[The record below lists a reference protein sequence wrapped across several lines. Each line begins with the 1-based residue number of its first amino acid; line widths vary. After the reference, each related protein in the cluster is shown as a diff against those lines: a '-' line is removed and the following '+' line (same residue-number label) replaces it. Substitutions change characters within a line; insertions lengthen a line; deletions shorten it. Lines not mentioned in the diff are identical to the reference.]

1 MRSLLLALLLA
12 AFGFAA
18 QAQSLDALR
27 ASGAVG
33 ERYDGYAVARESSAA
48 GVVSQVNSQR
58 RQIYE
63 QRAAQQK
70 APVDQVGRVYAGEIF
85 QKAPAGTWLQDASG
99 KWVRK

>member
-12 AFGFAA
+12 ALGFAA

-27 ASGAVG
+27 ASGAIG
-33 ERYDGYAVARESSAA
+33 ERYDGYAVARDSSAA
-48 GVVSQVNSQR
+48 GIVSQVNSQR

-70 APVDQVGRVYAGEIF
+70 APVEQVGRVYAGEIF
-85 QKAPAGTWLQDASG
+85 QKAPPGTWLQDASG

>member
-1 MRSLLLALLLA
+1 MRRFLLALLFA
-12 AFGFAA
+12 SFGFAA
-18 QAQSLDALR
+18 AAQSLDALR

-33 ERYDGYAVARESSAA
+33 ERYDGYAVARDGSAA
-48 GVVSQVNSQR
+48 GVVAQVNAQR

-70 APVDQVGRVYAGEIF
+70 VPVEQVGRVYAGEIF
-85 QKAPAGTWLQDASG
+85 QNAPAGTQFLDATG